1 MKFSKLTKEILK
13 MESVVESISTLL
25 PVADVF
31 QFLTVG
37 VHVQPSAVSV
47 LFSARPW
54 FNFNWFLENLLISSV
69 YFVQNLRIWLEI
81 CMWLV
86 QIY

>member
-47 LFSARPW
+47 LFSARP
-54 FNFNWFLENLLISSV
+54 
-69 YFVQNLRIWLEI
+69 
-81 CMWLV
+81 
-86 QIY
+86 